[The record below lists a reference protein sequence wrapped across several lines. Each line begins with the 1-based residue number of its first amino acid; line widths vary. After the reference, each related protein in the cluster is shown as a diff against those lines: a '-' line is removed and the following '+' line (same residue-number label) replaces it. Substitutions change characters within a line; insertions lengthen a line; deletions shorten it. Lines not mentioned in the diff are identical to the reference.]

1 LYPLECGY
9 VYLAHT
15 DYSAL
20 TITTSN
26 LAWTPIQVGDDRTK
40 IQRLNHYH
48 HIQIHDLN
56 ILSTKPAFKD
66 WLIKEV
72 LGAEVHTSNISWE
85 DGLILGQVR
94 ETTHSL
100 PQGV

>member
-1 LYPLECGY
+1 M
-9 VYLAHT
+9 
-15 DYSAL
+15 
-20 TITTSN
+20 
-26 LAWTPIQVGDDRTK
+26 QVGDGRAK

-56 ILSTKPAFKD
+56 ILSTKSAFKD

-72 LGAEVHTSNISWE
+72 LRTEVYPSNIKWE
-85 DGLILGQVR
+85 HGLILGQVR

-100 PQGV
+100 PQQV